1 MRQHFS
7 IRVGGKLVAAF
18 ALELF
23 AQYRVSFDHAIVHE
37 RDFSALVEMRM
48 RIFVGYFSVGGPTS
62 VADAVLAR
70 GRFFGHQLGKVRD
83 SSGAFAR
90 LHLPPIYDR
99 DAGGI
104 VTAIFERRR
113 PSRRMGAASA
123 RPTYPTIPH
132 IILRGGL

>member
-7 IRVGGKLVAAF
+7 IGVGGKLVAAF

-23 AQYRVSFDHAIVHE
+23 AQRRVIFDHAIVHQ

-90 LHLPPIYDR
+90 LHLLTIYAR
-99 DAGGI
+99 DAAGL
-104 VTAIFERRR
+104 VTAIFGAGKTIEKDWRRFC
-113 PSRRMGAASA
+113 AS
-123 RPTYPTIPH
+123 
-132 IILRGGL
+132 G